1 MTPDRNN
8 ESTAESQ
15 PSIVEPDLS
24 QFEIQYFIQT
34 RREIDTEKQ
43 ERNKLLNYALI
54 ATGAFAIA
62 LAQIERSTEFLFSPW
77 ALALYLP
84 LLLLIS
90 GVVAAR
96 RMKLQQ
102 IFDRWVTLYSILQ
115 VRKVANEWIPM
126 EKIVIQGIKGRRY
139 LYEDFA
145 LHLGLSGIV
154 YGLMI
159 MTMIRLISD
168 RQDFWPVLITIPIL
182 IHLVFTTLWLLRRFR
197 FPDRVSQL
205 LSQYLKW

>member
-1 MTPDRNN
+1 MSPDRNN
-8 ESTAESQ
+8 ESIAESQ
-15 PSIVEPDLS
+15 PSIVEPNLS
-24 QFEIQYFIQT
+24 QFEVQYFIQT

-90 GVVAAR
+90 GIVAAR

-126 EKIVIQGIKGRRY
+126 EETVIQGIKGRRY

-182 IHLVFTTLWLLRRFR
+182 IHLVFTTLWLLRRFK
-197 FPDRVSQL
+197 FPDRVSQV
-205 LSQYLKW
+205 LSQ